1 MSALM
6 LWHHDKPAIIRD
18 TKVGQGWQQSGAWL
32 LQGQTWTHDHCV
44 TMRQCC
50 QVTWCRGSGDEA
62 TSIMELY
69 VRAVMSS
76 DDFDKDVFDMEH
88 FKVPCSIL
96 QSAFMPIA
104 CFACTCTRHPP
115 AHTLHAHPRLT
126 GTNNSSGCASQS
138 NPIDS

>member
-1 MSALM
+1 MHFCCIVTNLQSYMTCSLA
-6 LWHHDKPAIIRD
+6 R
-18 TKVGQGWQQSGAWL
+18 VGSNLVHSCCKDRPGRLA
-32 LQGQTWTHDHCV
+32 HCV

-88 FKVPCSIL
+88 LKVPCSIL